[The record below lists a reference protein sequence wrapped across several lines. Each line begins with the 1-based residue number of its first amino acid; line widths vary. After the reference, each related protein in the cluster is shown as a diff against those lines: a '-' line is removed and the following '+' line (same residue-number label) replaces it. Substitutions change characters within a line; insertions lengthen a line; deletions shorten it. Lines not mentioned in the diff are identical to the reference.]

1 MRFAGPHLSSR
12 TTTMPQPLS
21 LDLSDD
27 PQARHV
33 LRFTVDD
40 LTQALDAV
48 RAGLAASSAEV
59 CNLSLSPVG
68 RLVEG
73 VLRVRR
79 LDEAGA
85 VRLADRLA
93 ERPGVRTSR
102 VEHLWGLA

>member
-1 MRFAGPHLSSR
+1 MPL
-12 TTTMPQPLS
+12 PQPL
-21 LDLSDD
+21 DLADN

-48 RAGLAASSAEV
+48 RAGLAATSAEV

-85 VRLADRLA
+85 VKLADRLA
-93 ERPGVRTSR
+93 SWPGVRSSR
-102 VEHLWGLA
+102 VEHVWGLS